1 MEEGVE
7 WEVAEVVA
15 EVVEE
20 VVEEVVAE
28 VAEEVAEEV
37 VEKSVGVAEVLWKK
51 EKHNI
56 LELEV
61 NDEPLLIHPWFIK
74 NTKNTVEIIYN

>member
-20 VVEEVVAE
+20 VVAEVVA
-28 VAEEVAEEV
+28 EVAEEV

-61 NDEPLLIHPWFIK
+61 NDEPLTTRGSRNRFQKGAENSGSL
-74 NTKNTVEIIYN
+74 

>member
-1 MEEGVE
+1 MVAKV
-7 WEVAEVVA
+7 VAEVVA
-15 EVVEE
+15 
-20 VVEEVVAE
+20 
-28 VAEEVAEEV
+28 EVAEEV

-61 NDEPLLIHPWFIK
+61 NDEPLTDSPVIK
-74 NTKNTVEIIYN
+74 